1 MALIELPEGKI
12 ETIIPIMN
20 GALHARLWYG
30 NYTDMRDERR
40 LIINFNVE
48 VGIMEDVLNELDE
61 VVDTIFVPKK
71 HTLIK
76 EGMLESFIA
85 DDSTWVNPIN
95 GDIVK
100 YANQSPTP
108 EMELEPYAKQYN
120 WFAHISANQPMLVDD
135 FIEQLLHQK
144 IANNELEIQKF

>member
-20 GALHARLWYG
+20 GALYARLWYG

-48 VGIMEDVLNELDE
+48 VGIMQNELNELDE
-61 VVDTIFVPKK
+61 IIGTTFTPKK

-76 EGMLESFIA
+76 DGMLESFIA
-85 DDSTWVNPIN
+85 DDNTWVNPTS
-95 GDIVK
+95 GSIVK
-100 YANQSPTP
+100 YANQHPTE
-108 EMELEPYAKQYN
+108 EMELQPYAKQYN